1 MALADITDFNYL
13 TDVAVLADITGIMF
27 ITEIT
32 NLTDITDI
40 TDIELGDISRAR
52 GSSHDCTDCRRSDPE
67 AWTAQRLTQISQRD
81 VDGIRRRIHI
91 TPGAVYIYPAG
102 PAGRTKRE
110 N

>member
-1 MALADITDFNYL
+1 MALADIT
-13 TDVAVLADITGIMF
+13 
-27 ITEIT
+27 E
-32 NLTDITDI
+32 ITDI
-40 TDIELGDISRAR
+40 MDMTEAELGDISRAS

-67 AWTAQRLTQISQRD
+67 AWTAQRETQISQRD